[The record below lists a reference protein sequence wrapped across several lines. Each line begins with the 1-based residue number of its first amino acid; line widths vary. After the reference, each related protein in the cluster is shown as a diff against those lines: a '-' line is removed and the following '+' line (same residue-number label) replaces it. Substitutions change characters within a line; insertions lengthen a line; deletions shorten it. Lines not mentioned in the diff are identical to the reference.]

1 MAGIS
6 DLITL
11 ANNQLQV
18 TTGWVQPVVLS
29 PVGAGVATLARVVP
43 GETYETVIAA
53 HATFTASAVVGNRA
67 LTFDIVDGNGIA
79 QISLPCA
86 QAIAASGTVT
96 AYAIADTSTA
106 IASSG
111 VSVVRLPSV
120 LLPPGYTARFAA
132 AGVDVADQWSSGGML
147 VERFPSDSVTIL
159 NAG

>member
-18 TTGWVQPVVLS
+18 TTGWIQPVVLS
-29 PVGAGVATLARVVP
+29 PVGAGVATLARLVP

-67 LTFDIVDGNGIA
+67 LTFDIVDGNGVA

-96 AYAIADTSTA
+96 AYAVTDTSTA
-106 IASSG
+106 ITSSG